1 MSTNKGIITRP
12 VSIADVQK
20 TLGVTANDVGSL
32 CTSDAINKWAK
43 YKPVSRAKLIP
54 LTEEE
59 RKGTGGTGEY
69 YGLQCTLTQITISPE
84 IHNVG
89 FEYIRPTGGIS
100 SPYRLSDFEGYDHAA
115 TPDPTGVIRA
125 REVYWQDELSSGSIL
140 QVYLHHYNW
149 KGTGVSLDDIIGQLN
164 GFGDIKENIHFCYP
178 MIMLGDSVR
187 CLQNSYKKQFNSVD
201 PANYCTTLGELQ
213 TQSATGKSVTVD
225 GRTVIIDGQVWWDRV
240 ESVKVNGIDRTGTI
254 VTITGDSVNV
264 EVTVYGFY
272 DNWEVPIDIL
282 AHAALGTLK
291 ATVFLFYPKG
301 SAANTF
307 INNCKSGWVP
317 YGNHGLGT
325 GPSLGPGNVQTYRSF
340 PIPEAVGIDIVVD
353 KHDGA
358 RVIDVKLWMNNA
370 GTAAV
375 GVEITIAVP
384 RPNADD
390 NKVTPNTDYTVN
402 GQAWIGTKPESGTF
416 GGQFSVTVN
425 SGDRMQAIPG
435 LIEIAENRNSAKYSW
450 AGKITGEKGNFGFFP
465 PNNKSTLYYEWNCM
479 MNGVQLE
486 SGTGSIYIG
495 QFSGSL

>member
-20 TLGVTANDVGSL
+20 TLGVTANDVGNL
-32 CTSDAINKWAK
+32 CTSNAINKWAK
-43 YKPVSRAKLIP
+43 NKPVSRARLVP
-54 LTEEE
+54 LTDEE

-84 IHNVG
+84 LHNVG
-89 FEYIRPTGGIS
+89 FEYVRPTGGIS
-100 SPYRLSDFEGYDHAA
+100 SPYRLSDFEGYDHSAQ
-115 TPDPTGVIRA
+115 PDPTGEIRA
-125 REVYWQDELSSGSIL
+125 RDVYWQDELSSGSIL
-140 QVYLHHYNW
+140 EVSIYHYNW
-149 KGTGVSLDDIIGQLN
+149 KGTGVSLDDIVGQLD
-164 GFGDIKENIHFCYP
+164 GFGDIKENIAFCYP
-178 MIMLGDSVR
+178 LIMLGSDVR
-187 CLQNSYKKQFNSVD
+187 CLQNSNRKQYISTD
-201 PANYCTTLGELQ
+201 PANYCTTLA
-213 TQSATGKSVTVD
+213 TQNSDSTLT
-225 GRTVIIDGQVWWDRV
+225 WWN
-240 ESVKVNGIDRTGTI
+240 E
-254 VTITGDSVNV
+254 
-264 EVTVYGFY
+264 
-272 DNWEVPIDIL
+272 WEVPIDKL
-282 AHAALGTLK
+282 KNAALGTLK

-301 SAANTF
+301 QAAIDF
-307 INNCKSGWVP
+307 INACKVGWVP
-317 YGNHGLGT
+317 YTSHELGT

-340 PIPEAVGIDIVVD
+340 PIPEAVGIGIVVD

-358 RVIDVKLWMNNA
+358 RVVDVKLWMNNA

-384 RPNADD
+384 RPNAHD

-416 GGQFSVTVN
+416 GGQFSITVN

-465 PNNKSTLYYEWNCM
+465 PNNKSTLNYEWNCM

-495 QFSGSL
+495 PFSGSL

>member
-1 MSTNKGIITRP
+1 MSTNKGIITKP

-20 TLGVTANDVGSL
+20 TLGVTVNSVGGL

-43 YKPVSRAKLIP
+43 CKPVSRAKLTP

-84 IHNVG
+84 LHNVG
-89 FEYIRPTGGIS
+89 FEYIRPTGGLA
-100 SPYRLSDFEGYDHAA
+100 SPYRLSDFDGYDHAA
-115 TPDPTGVIRA
+115 EPDPTGVIRA
-125 REVYWQDELSSGSIL
+125 KDVYWQDELSSGSIL
-140 QVYLHHYNW
+140 EVSIYHYNW

-164 GFGDIKENIHFCYP
+164 GFGDIKENIAFCYP
-178 MIMLGDSVR
+178 LIMLGSSVR
-187 CLQNSYKKQFNSVD
+187 CLQNSHKKQFISVD
-201 PANYCTTLGELQ
+201 PANYCTTLA
-213 TQSATGKSVTVD
+213 TQNSDESLS
-225 GRTVIIDGQVWWDRV
+225 WWRD
-240 ESVKVNGIDRTGTI
+240 
-254 VTITGDSVNV
+254 
-264 EVTVYGFY
+264 
-272 DNWEVPIDIL
+272 WEVPIDRLKNASI
-282 AHAALGTLK
+282 GTLK

-301 SAANTF
+301 QAAIDF
-307 INNCKSGWVP
+307 INACKVGWVP
-317 YGNHGLGT
+317 YDNHSLGT

-340 PIPEAVGIDIVVD
+340 PIPKAVGVDIVVD

-358 RVIDVKLWMNNA
+358 RVVDVKLWMNNA

-384 RPNADD
+384 RPNAND

-402 GQAWIGTKPESGTF
+402 GQAWIGTKPEFGTF

-425 SGDRMQAIPG
+425 SGNRMQSIPG

-450 AGKITGEKGNFGFFP
+450 AGKVDGEKGNFGFYP

-479 MNGVQLE
+479 RNGVQLE
-486 SGTGSIYIG
+486 SGSGSIYIG
-495 QFSGSL
+495 PFSGSL